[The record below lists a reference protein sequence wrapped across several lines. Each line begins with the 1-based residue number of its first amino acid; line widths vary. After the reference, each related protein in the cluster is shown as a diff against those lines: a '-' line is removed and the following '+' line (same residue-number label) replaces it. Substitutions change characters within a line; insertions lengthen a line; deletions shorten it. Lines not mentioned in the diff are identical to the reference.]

1 MEDCHYCE
9 ISTHIPQEFT
19 FTKVGKW
26 IYDDW
31 HPSESLW
38 FNIWWRW
45 WWGLLKDTVSS
56 WRTILRHLLYGSIG
70 TFLGVGFRCLLSK
83 SLECGQLWWCAWS
96 KRIFSSGPCFPPSN
110 DDEFIISPPDNHP
123 KQDIARHCLYWGMH
137 LYLGPWRDV
146 RPASNEW
153 NPSFFS
159 LHRPGWVYVLGVF
172 QLQLC
177 FRPADEQQA
186 IWRPRSPQEQSWENS
201 GCKESR

>member
-153 NPSFFS
+153 NPSFF
-159 LHRPGWVYVLGVF
+159 
-172 QLQLC
+172 LC
-177 FRPADEQQA
+177 IGQGGYMFLVSSSIALVHQ
-186 IWRPRSPQEQSWENS
+186 
-201 GCKESR
+201 

>member
-1 MEDCHYCE
+1 MEDGHYCE
-9 ISTHIPQEFT
+9 ISKHVPQEFT
-19 FTKVGKW
+19 FTTVGKW
-26 IYDDW
+26 IIDDW

-56 WRTILRHLLYGSIG
+56 WRTIVRHLLYGSIG
-70 TFLGVGFRCLLSK
+70 TLGFRCLLSK

-96 KRIFSSGPCFPPSN
+96 KRIFSSGPCLPPSN

-123 KQDIARHCLYWGMH
+123 KQNIVFIGGCTYICDRITMTR
-137 LYLGPWRDV
+137 R
-146 RPASNEW
+146 ASCFEW
-153 NPSFFS
+153 VKSQVMF